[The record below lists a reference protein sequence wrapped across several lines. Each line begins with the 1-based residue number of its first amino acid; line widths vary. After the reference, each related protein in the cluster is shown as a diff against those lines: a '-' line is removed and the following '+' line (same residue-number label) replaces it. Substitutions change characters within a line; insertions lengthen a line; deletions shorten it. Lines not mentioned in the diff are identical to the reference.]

1 MYPDVTR
8 PWYADDAGGLGT
20 FDNLCRY
27 FNSLKVHGPTQG
39 YYPKPTKSIIIVHP
53 RNIKAG
59 GIFGRFYGFN
69 VCMGARYIGDY
80 IKDDEY
86 KVNCLKNRM
95 EKWERNIH
103 AITEIA
109 DKYPQESDTAVACAI
124 QSEWIFFQRATK
136 DMGQAFKG
144 LENLCGKYVCLV
156 FPLEDQKSSLRLW
169 DI

>member
-1 MYPDVTR
+1 
-8 PWYADDAGGLGT
+8 
-20 FDNLCRY
+20 
-27 FNSLKVHGPTQG
+27 
-39 YYPKPTKSIIIVHP
+39 
-53 RNIKAG
+53 
-59 GIFGRFYGFN
+59 
-69 VCMGARYIGDY
+69 MGARYIGDY